1 MPVEQPMNDEP
12 VHGDPLGDEAL
23 NQDIS
28 PDRTVGGKGDTGGPV
43 DAGLGEIG
51 ADEDLA
57 AADIGTEPTGDDP
70 VADESLESGSEGVT
84 PVSTYDA
91 AGEFTEL
98 DSEQPG
104 ERPIGDDP
112 VIPDPV
118 DGRDAGP
125 VEEGD
130 QDLPSTLDAE
140 DPLRDATDPV
150 DDQIL
155 PPPPLPDGERFVAE
169 TVDRQD
175 NPYGEPD
182 TATVT
187 RDPDDLPD
195 GTKEEPVTEGEGPN
209 DEENRF
215 DAG

>member
-1 MPVEQPMNDEP
+1 MPVEQPMNEEP

-23 NQDIS
+23 NQDIA
-28 PDRTVGGKGDTGGPV
+28 PDRAIGEDVADADLDT
-43 DAGLGEIG
+43 DA
-51 ADEDLA
+51 
-57 AADIGTEPTGDDP
+57 IGTEPVDGDP
-70 VADESLESGSEGVT
+70 VADESLEAGALEADSEGVT

-98 DSEQPG
+98 DSEHPD

-118 DGRDAGP
+118 DGRDASP

-140 DPLRDATDPV
+140 DPLRDATDPI
-150 DDQIL
+150 DDQTL
-155 PPPPLPDGERFVAE
+155 PPPPLPDGERFTAE

-182 TATVT
+182 SATVT